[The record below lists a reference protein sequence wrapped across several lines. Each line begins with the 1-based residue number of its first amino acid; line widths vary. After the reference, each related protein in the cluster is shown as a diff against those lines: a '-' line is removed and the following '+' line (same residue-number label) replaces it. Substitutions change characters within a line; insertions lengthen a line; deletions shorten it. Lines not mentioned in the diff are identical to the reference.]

1 MFTRVKHANQLRQRV
16 NYESRMFYKIETSK
30 CKWNGFSTKVDFFDL
45 NGSDYFC
52 LLLPS
57 VYDDKRLI

>member
-1 MFTRVKHANQLRQRV
+1 MQV
-16 NYESRMFYKIETSK
+16 EWIFYKS
-30 CKWNGFSTKVDFFDL
+30 WFFDL

-57 VYDDKRLI
+57 VYDDKRLIWLQFFKCTESQIFLSAVKMHNWLSR